1 MADCGNNTFAWRPE
15 PEGCKEQTLYFIDP
29 KNGEVHQI
37 STRSSGPGET
47 PSYWPQPTTLSSTSS
62 SSALTVPTS
71 SSTITSSTTS
81 THAATAAA
89 TSTPSPEQPPPS
101 GLSAGAGAGI
111 GIGCVAAIAG
121 VVLVTWLWRC
131 ERRKRRL
138 LQEQVSQQ
146 GFILDGPPMYEQE
159 PPSKTMYAHVHA
171 QGSTPEPPPQELEDR
186 QRGEV
191 EGTARNEAP

>member
-1 MADCGNNTFAWRPE
+1 MEAGTRRLQGADLVLHRPE
-15 PEGCKEQTLYFIDP
+15 EQRGPPDIYALLGTRRDAQLLA
-29 KNGEVHQI
+29 
-37 STRSSGPGET
+37 STYHIKLDE
-47 PSYWPQPTTLSSTSS
+47 LV

-89 TSTPSPEQPPPS
+89 SSTPSPEQPPPS

-121 VVLVTWLWRC
+121 VVLVAWLWRR